1 MPALA
6 VHRPQRCLCSG
17 WHVLTAGAP
26 PHRQAAR
33 SYGRYV
39 SASGARAARYLPR
52 GTLQCVCTTHDPHRA
67 ERCRWKAVTAW
78 LLVEDV
84 RLGRARGGW
93 TRLGAAA
100 PPPAA
105 GASMARTTHW
115 LSVWAGT
122 GSTGGA
128 SAWRWPSLFSRAMHG
143 CCPRAY
149 AGQAASRRP
158 SVKCQCSSGLP
169 CAGILTGGGARIP
182 TGAAGGCELKL
193 VREGADVVRAAGQV
207 DVGPR
212 LLIPAPGDAEIRTLG
227 SRTAA

>member
-122 GSTGGA
+122 GSTGGHL
-128 SAWRWPSLFSRAMHG
+128 PGGGLHYSRA
-143 CCPRAY
+143 
-149 AGQAASRRP
+149 
-158 SVKCQCSSGLP
+158 P
-169 CAGILTGGGARIP
+169 C
-182 TGAAGGCELKL
+182 TGAA
-193 VREGADVVRAAGQV
+193 REPTQGRLPRGALLSNASAAQV
-207 DVGPR
+207 FH
-212 LLIPAPGDAEIRTLG
+212 AQAY
-227 SRTAA
+227 